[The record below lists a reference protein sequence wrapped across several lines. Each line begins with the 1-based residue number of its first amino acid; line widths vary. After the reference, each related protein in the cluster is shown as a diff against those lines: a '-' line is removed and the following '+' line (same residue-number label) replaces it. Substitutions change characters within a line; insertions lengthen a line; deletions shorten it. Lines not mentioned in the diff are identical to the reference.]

1 MLSDK
6 KFVESFEKKVKGMIK
21 KFNLISPKD
30 KVLVAVSGGKDS
42 TTVLHLLKKF
52 GYALEAVTV
61 DVLIGNYTKQNLESI
76 KKFCKE
82 QKIKLHVISFR
93 QKFGYSLCYIQSL
106 LKQKGVDMRSCAVC
120 GVLRRYLINK
130 FVRKIGATK
139 VVTGHNADD
148 EAQAYLMNLLKNKQ
162 EMNARLGPMPGII
175 RDKNFVP
182 RIKPLY
188 LVKESDV
195 ARYSKIMGFP
205 VKYGRCPC
213 AHDAYRNYIRNLLNE
228 YEQINPDVKINIVK
242 YFLKQLPKLRKKFV
256 TNKELNLCAECG
268 EPSKDAVCR
277 ACQIL
282 SHMNKG
288 SQAI

>member
-6 KFVESFEKKVKGMIK
+6 KFVEWFEKKVKNTIE
-21 KFNLISPKD
+21 KFNLISSKD
-30 KVLVAVSGGKDS
+30 KLVVAVSGGKDS
-42 TTVLHLLKKF
+42 TAILYLLKKF
-52 GYALEAVTV
+52 GYKPEAVTV
-61 DVLIGNYTKQNLESI
+61 DVLIGNYTKKNLENI
-76 KKFCKE
+76 RKFCRE
-82 QKIKLHVISFR
+82 QNIKLHVISFR

-120 GVLRRYLINK
+120 GVLRKYLINK

-162 EMNARLGPMPGII
+162 EMNARLGPMPGLV
-175 RDKNFVP
+175 RDKSFVP

-195 ARYSKIMGFP
+195 ERYSKIMGFP

-213 AHDAYRNYIRNLLNE
+213 AHDAYRNYVRNFLYE
-228 YEQINPDVKINIVK
+228 YEKINPDVKINIVRH
-242 YFLKQLPKLRKKFV
+242 LLRQLPELRKKFF
-256 TNKELNLCAECG
+256 TNKSLNFCKGCG
-268 EPSKDAVCR
+268 EPSRDSFCR

-282 SHMNKG
+282 SHVHNR
-288 SQAI
+288 S